1 MRHRIRSVISALA
14 VLVFA
19 TAGVLS
25 VHAEVLC
32 VGTDGHI
39 GFEGPAM
46 SDDCHGGP
54 VESHSPH
61 ETVATLGMEEECCT
75 DFALPGR
82 TAFKA
87 KDLQNALAT
96 PPLFVVWAH
105 FENFP
110 SEATFPVLAPAFNIG
125 AITARTLT
133 SHQTA
138 ILLI

>member
-1 MRHRIRSVISALA
+1 MRHRIRSLISALA
-14 VLVFA
+14 VLVYA
-19 TAGVLS
+19 SAGVLA

-39 GFEGPAM
+39 GFDGPAM

-54 VESHSPH
+54 LERKSPH
-61 ETVATLGMEEECCT
+61 EKVATLGMEEACCT

-82 TAFKA
+82 TALKA
-87 KDLQNALAT
+87 KDLQNHLAN
-96 PPLFVVWAH
+96 PPLFVVWAL
-105 FENFP
+105 FENIP
-110 SEATFPVLAPAFNIG
+110 SEATFPVRAPALDGSANS
-125 AITARTLT
+125 ARTLT